1 MFSTILNPSA
11 IAAARAINA
20 RAFDSNATKFTNFAT
35 KSSKSRWF
43 GTAKSFVDY
52 STKQPA
58 RHLVRLLT

>member
-1 MFSTILNPSA
+1 MFATILSPSA
-11 IAAARAINA
+11 IAVVRTFNT
-20 RAFDSNATKFTNFAT
+20 RAFNSCAAKFTNFAT

-58 RHLVRLLT
+58 RHLEGLLT